1 MLNLNTVTA
10 VYIDGRP
17 NSTSRLKL
25 FQIMK
30 ALKSK
35 IKFNNV
41 KYFVYDDISTEGLAQ
56 KIKINSITTTGEYSG
71 FVMRELPEYID
82 DKHIMIIHPDGF
94 PINLHLWSDE
104 FLKYDYLGAAWGSWV
119 GYTPMHYAMGWM
131 EGGNGGFNIRS
142 KKLMDLCKTVQID
155 HEIKANFQED
165 GFICGHLRPWLK
177 QNGCKFAPYE
187 IQKLWALE
195 TPLDDHHN
203 DVNQTFGFHA
213 HHFIKY
219 EEALDMLIN

>member
-104 FLKYDYLGAAWGSWV
+104 FLKYDYLVRG
-119 GYTPMHYAMGWM
+119 
-131 EGGNGGFNIRS
+131 
-142 KKLMDLCKTVQID
+142 
-155 HEIKANFQED
+155 
-165 GFICGHLRPWLK
+165 
-177 QNGCKFAPYE
+177 
-187 IQKLWALE
+187 
-195 TPLDDHHN
+195 
-203 DVNQTFGFHA
+203 
-213 HHFIKY
+213 
-219 EEALDMLIN
+219 